1 MKKTILIK
9 EDIHFRVLHAL
20 DENPSMT
27 QRELASL
34 LNVSLGRV
42 NFLIKALVEIGHI
55 KLKNF
60 EKNPNKMS
68 YFYLLTPQGILK
80 KSNLT
85 SQFLKRK
92 IKEYEFLKKE
102 IESLG
107 GQLWYLITSIIN
119 PKSRVHLSEYFADW
133 WDWLHR

>member
-1 MKKTILIK
+1 MKRTNSIK

-20 DENPSMT
+20 EVNPHMT

-34 LNVSLGRV
+34 LNVSLGRA

-60 EKNPNKMS
+60 EKNPNKTG
-68 YFYLLTPQGILK
+68 YFYLLTPQGILE

-107 GQLWYLITSIIN
+107 GKL
-119 PKSRVHLSEYFADW
+119 
-133 WDWLHR
+133 